1 MQPISTL
8 GWILEVMVENLL
20 LIRGFLL
27 LICLFLSY
35 IYTVAVDGVSNVVN
49 LRQSDLPPC

>member
-20 LIRGFLL
+20 LIHGFLL

>member
-20 LIRGFLL
+20 LIHGFLL
-27 LICLFLSY
+27 LICLFVSY

-49 LRQSDLPPC
+49 LRQSDVPPC

>member
-35 IYTVAVDGVSNVVN
+35 IYNVAVDGVSNVVN
-49 LRQSDLPPC
+49 LRQSDVPPC